1 MRTLRGRK
9 GQARRIGA
17 MNKAEYLSVLV
28 SIIIG
33 MGLSHLLSS
42 LARLIVARARVR
54 IYWVSLVTAAV
65 TFLAHVQFWWS
76 TYDYDEAILGN
87 FFSFLVFLLAP
98 ILLYLMAVLVFP
110 DFDDDVA
117 NVSMYDHYFSVR
129 PWFFAVGAAVVVA
142 NVVRNT
148 AVQGAP
154 LLSEDRPFEAGFLLL
169 MLTGAL
175 VRRPRVHA
183 VITVVMLMAFC
194 AMIVF
199 TSLEPG

>member
-1 MRTLRGRK
+1 
-9 GQARRIGA
+9 

-33 MGLSHLLSS
+33 MGLSHLLAS

-65 TFLAHVQFWWS
+65 AFLAHVQFWWS

-117 NVSMYDHYFSVR
+117 HVSMYDHYYSVR
-129 PWFFAVGAAVVVA
+129 PWFYSVGAAAVAA
-142 NVVRNT
+142 NVVRNV

-154 LLSEDRPFEAGFLLL
+154 LLTRDRPFEAPPPDADRRRDPPSARARRDHGGDADGVLRDGRLHL
-169 MLTGAL
+169 PRTRLT
-175 VRRPRVHA
+175 R
-183 VITVVMLMAFC
+183 
-194 AMIVF
+194 
-199 TSLEPG
+199 

>member
-1 MRTLRGRK
+1 
-9 GQARRIGA
+9 

-87 FFSFLVFLLAP
+87 FFSFLLFLLAP

-117 NVSMYDHYFSVR
+117 HVSMYDHYYSVR
-129 PWFFAVGAAVVVA
+129 PWFFAVGAAAVVA
-142 NVVRNT
+142 NLVRNV

-169 MLTGAL
+169 MLGGAL
-175 VRRPRVHA
+175 VRHPRFHA
-183 VITVVMLMAFC
+183 AVTVVMLTAFC
-194 AMIVF
+194 AMVVF